1 MAGGYTG
8 KILRLNLT
16 KKSISIIDT
25 EPYEE
30 YGGGHGIGSAVFW
43 DLVGNQLPFDAL
55 DPRNVITIM
64 TSPFSGVVV
73 PSAAGRCEVQ
83 GIGPQS
89 YPVEWFTRSNFGGR
103 FSSQLKYAGW
113 DGIAIEGGIS
123 AADDPVWI
131 NIINDKVTIENA
143 RTLWGLDTVETQEE
157 IWRRVIPGSRFGEW
171 LALGADYTTQKPAV
185 LCIGPA
191 GEKQARIASLIH
203 DAGNGAGQGGF
214 GAVWGS
220 KKLKAISV
228 IGTGTVKVANPKA
241 LFDARLWYRQFQYNV
256 DNPRLEKPP
265 KAMVFSPVNN
275 SPASDNFANLQPP
288 LDPARPQACAG
299 CAKACRQRLAGGIGN
314 ESSCAESAFG
324 MSLQSHRDRERAG
337 DLLQAYGLNAA
348 QMGTMISYLVALQ
361 KAGVLGPGKEIAC
374 DLPFDQFGTL
384 EFLQTVVRKTALRE
398 GVGDLL
404 SNGFARA
411 AAKWGRYKKDTDNGV
426 LNSPNW
432 GYMEHYEPRV
442 EVEWSYGSILSDR
455 DINEHSLNFP
465 LHHMPADCIDGNIDP
480 LFPAEKL
487 VEIMASKVAPYAGD
501 PFMFDYSE
509 GPTGIY
515 SDHRVKTIAWHRHYT
530 RFWTQSALF
539 CDWVWPLFFTPNT
552 ADMSGATPE
561 GEPRFFNAV
570 TGRQIT
576 FEDGVETGRKI
587 WNLDRSIW
595 ILQGRHRDM
604 EVHSGYVYSVPTQMP
619 YYLPVYENGKWS
631 YSANIGRVLSKPK
644 FEEWKTKFYEF
655 EGWNAANG
663 WPKSSTLEILG
674 LKKVADV
681 LKSKGRLG

>member
-1 MAGGYTG
+1 
-8 KILRLNLT
+8 
-16 KKSISIIDT
+16 
-25 EPYEE
+25 
-30 YGGGHGIGSAVFW
+30 
-43 DLVGNQLPFDAL
+43 
-55 DPRNVITIM
+55 
-64 TSPFSGVVV
+64 
-73 PSAAGRCEVQ
+73 
-83 GIGPQS
+83 
-89 YPVEWFTRSNFGGR
+89 
-103 FSSQLKYAGW
+103 
-113 DGIAIEGGIS
+113 
-123 AADDPVWI
+123 
-131 NIINDKVTIENA
+131 
-143 RTLWGLDTVETQEE
+143 
-157 IWRRVIPGSRFGEW
+157 
-171 LALGADYTTQKPAV
+171 
-185 LCIGPA
+185 
-191 GEKQARIASLIH
+191 
-203 DAGNGAGQGGF
+203 
-214 GAVWGS
+214 
-220 KKLKAISV
+220 
-228 IGTGTVKVANPKA
+228 
-241 LFDARLWYRQFQYNV
+241 
-256 DNPRLEKPP
+256 
-265 KAMVFSPVNN
+265 
-275 SPASDNFANLQPP
+275 
-288 LDPARPQACAG
+288 
-299 CAKACRQRLAGGIGN
+299 
-314 ESSCAESAFG
+314 

-361 KAGVLGPGKEIAC
+361 KAGALGPGKEIAC

-398 GVGDLL
+398 GMGDLL
-404 SNGFARA
+404 SNGFART

-465 LHHMPADCIDGNIDP
+465 LHHMPADCIDANIDP

-570 TGRQIT
+570 TGGQIT

-604 EVHSGYVYSVPTQMP
+604 EVHSGYVYSVPTQVP

-674 LKKVADV
+674 LKKAADV

>member
-1 MAGGYTG
+1 
-8 KILRLNLT
+8 
-16 KKSISIIDT
+16 
-25 EPYEE
+25 
-30 YGGGHGIGSAVFW
+30 
-43 DLVGNQLPFDAL
+43 
-55 DPRNVITIM
+55 
-64 TSPFSGVVV
+64 
-73 PSAAGRCEVQ
+73 
-83 GIGPQS
+83 
-89 YPVEWFTRSNFGGR
+89 
-103 FSSQLKYAGW
+103 
-113 DGIAIEGGIS
+113 
-123 AADDPVWI
+123 
-131 NIINDKVTIENA
+131 
-143 RTLWGLDTVETQEE
+143 
-157 IWRRVIPGSRFGEW
+157 
-171 LALGADYTTQKPAV
+171 
-185 LCIGPA
+185 
-191 GEKQARIASLIH
+191 
-203 DAGNGAGQGGF
+203 
-214 GAVWGS
+214 
-220 KKLKAISV
+220 
-228 IGTGTVKVANPKA
+228 
-241 LFDARLWYRQFQYNV
+241 
-256 DNPRLEKPP
+256 
-265 KAMVFSPVNN
+265 MVFSPVNN

-288 LDPARPQACAG
+288 FDPARPQACAG

-337 DLLQAYGLNAA
+337 DLLQAHGLNAA
-348 QMGTMISYLVALQ
+348 QMGTMISYLAALQ
-361 KAGVLGPGKEIAC
+361 KAGVLGPGKEIPC
-374 DLPFDQFGTL
+374 DLPFDLFGTL
-384 EFLQTVVRKTALRE
+384 DFLQTVVRKTALRE

-404 SNGFARA
+404 STGFARA
-411 AAKWGRYKKDTDNGV
+411 AAQWGRYKKDTDAGV

-465 LHHMPADCIDGNIDP
+465 LHHMPSDCIDANIDP
-480 LFPAEKL
+480 IVPAEKL

-530 RFWTQSALF
+530 RFWTQSALY
-539 CDWVWPLFFTPNT
+539 CDWVWPLFFTPNA

-604 EVHSGYVYSVPTQMP
+604 EVHSGYVYGVPTKMP

-631 YSANIGRVLSKPK
+631 YSPNIGRVLSKPK

-681 LKSKGRLG
+681 LKSKGKLG